1 MKAELACNRDFRL
14 DAVLSGLEPG
24 TESESRINPMTI
36 SDSLLSDAAWLF
48 FAAWTVM
55 VAAVTIAAFG
65 RDLLPWTVE
74 VNPARPIPS
83 PTDQV
88 RPTRSTAL

>member
-1 MKAELACNRDFRL
+1 
-14 DAVLSGLEPG
+14 
-24 TESESRINPMTI
+24 MTI

-65 RDLLPWTVE
+65 RDLLPWTVD
-74 VNPARPIPS
+74 VNPAPNS
-83 PTDQV
+83 QPTDQV